1 MLSLVPIQVI
11 RRRSRPAWPAE
22 ARFASAPPPA
32 SQPPR
37 SPLIELDWVGPR
49 KGPVRP
55 ATIWAFDADAEALGA
70 DAEAAAF
77 GLRLAPPPSA
87 ATPFP
92 APTPGPRKDGYDLW
106 AASPWDRVLAT
117 VASIRAQYQ
126 YQW

>member
-11 RRRSRPAWPAE
+11 RRRSRPACPAE
-22 ARFASAPPPA
+22 TRLATALQPA
-32 SQPPR
+32 SRPPR
-37 SPLIELDWVGPR
+37 SPLIELGWVGSR
-49 KGPVRP
+49 KGPVQP
-55 ATIWAFDADAEALGA
+55 TTIWAFDADSE
-70 DAEAAAF
+70 DAAF

-87 ATPFP
+87 ATTFP
-92 APTPGPRKDGYDLW
+92 APTPGSRKDGYDLW